1 MFLYLFSKIRFF
13 IKVKN
18 LLFHFI
24 LILFLGSCYS
34 KEIKL
39 RIEPEPKNYAW
50 WLRIYFEPAHKTIRE
65 IPLNKIDPSWKVASE
80 LTLKAFLSHHLISK
94 EFKSQYQAS
103 KFGFTIQ
110 GDFNHD
116 AREDLG
122 IVGVYI
128 SEDGG
133 GRFLLVLSKTESG
146 GWEKYYLKKWEGKR
160 GLIYFDKTKKNNFE
174 IWFCYHCDTFE
185 ILKWNDKLRK
195 FEINHPEWGR
205 RNLSK

>member
-1 MFLYLFSKIRFF
+1 MLFCKIIDPCALSLYTRIGFSL
-13 IKVKN
+13 V
-18 LLFHFI
+18 
-24 LILFLGSCYS
+24 
-34 KEIKL
+34 
-39 RIEPEPKNYAW
+39 
-50 WLRIYFEPAHKTIRE
+50 
-65 IPLNKIDPSWKVASE
+65 PLNKIDPSWKVASE

-160 GLIYFDKTKKNNFE
+160 GLIYFDKTKKT
-174 IWFCYHCDTFE
+174 IWRYGFVITVTP
-185 ILKWNDKLRK
+185 LKY
-195 FEINHPEWGR
+195 
-205 RNLSK
+205 